1 MESLWNLDKI
11 LQVIDKIL
19 CNRTRSYRN
28 SMKSYYRQDHMKT
41 YRILQYPRA
50 SYKMVQDP
58 MGLVT
63 NLRQTWKDS
72 TALCKILRKWNHTR
86 SNRISEDPRQ
96 NPINSLL
103 ILVKIVWDLRQDF
116 ERLTMQWYRILQY
129 PREFYKI
136 VQDPMPWVWDL
147 RKASEDCTALLNL
160 KKQVTLDKI
169 LWDLRQDFE
178 RLNSIL

>member
-1 MESLWNLDKI
+1 
-11 LQVIDKIL
+11 
-19 CNRTRSYRN
+19 
-28 SMKSYYRQDHMKT
+28 MKT
-41 YRILQYPRA
+41 YRILQYPRK

-58 MGLVT
+58 MGWVS
-63 NLRQTWKDS
+63 NLIQTWNAS

-86 SNRISEDPRQ
+86 SNGISQDPRQ

-116 ERLTMQWYRILQY
+116 KRLTMQSYRILQY

-136 VQDPMPWVWDL
+136 VQDPMAWVWDL
-147 RKASEDCTALLNL
+147 RQASEDSTALLNF
-160 KKQVTLDKI
+160 KQQVTLDKI
-169 LWDLRQDFE
+169 LWDRRQDFE